1 MSKLEFFPEELTK
14 NGSEVAWSPETDD
27 FANLNIAEKAE
38 KTPVQLEL
46 EDAIAKAKVFHPVTK
61 LYVDGYTGEV
71 NRYKT
76 PDNYVPD
83 EGVVNDSVD
92 LCHTEEHISI
102 SQIYARLKSMRA
114 LSISDGE
121 YAFDEGSVSADDLE
135 DDTISDMVD
144 VVDDPSDYDNGI
156 EDAIVEKYGKANEQQ
171 ESDSAGQKE
180 AVQSKV
186 DDKAPEVAAEETL

>member
-1 MSKLEFFPEELTK
+1 MDNLEKIL
-14 NGSEVAWSPETDD
+14 DD
-27 FANLNIAEKAE
+27 GIENAE

-92 LCHTEEHISI
+92 LCHTEEYISI

-114 LSISDGE
+114 LSISDSD
-121 YAFDEGSVSADDLE
+121 YDYTDDTVSADDLE
-135 DDTISDMVD
+135 DDTISDMVAVED
-144 VVDDPSDYDNGI
+144 NPLDYDI